1 LELSHLFKSILLL
14 LLIIVV
20 ALVTSHAEL
29 KKQSSSSLFNK
40 FQWTMRVTKPRVFPL
55 VIARQRYVSLASPL
69 ATLSDRINQVTQV
82 FLDRELEIW
91 GQCDIHREQYY
102 TL

>member
-1 LELSHLFKSILLL
+1 
-14 LLIIVV
+14 
-20 ALVTSHAEL
+20 VTSHHFAEL

-55 VIARQRYVSLASPL
+55 VIDRQCYVSLASPL
-69 ATLSDRINQVTQV
+69 ATLSDRINQVTQL